1 MNQLQEV
8 VIYNNCRRSDSII
21 WQVADNGSD
30 HYGSDDIDDYDDD
43 DHDCRRLDGMDW
55 PVARV
60 RSAYD

>member
-1 MNQLQEV
+1 MNQLREV

-43 DHDCRRLDGMDW
+43 DS
-55 PVARV
+55 P
-60 RSAYD
+60 